1 MVVLVAA
8 GPVAPRSWIGRTPL
22 EACPLDYRV
31 TPRRAYASKVTL
43 PRALVCLLALSC
55 AHEQAARSP
64 ESGSPAHAPAAPLP
78 FPDSAF
84 RDDAAPSAPAS
95 APAITPHSPYE
106 TRRIG
111 ATPPP
116 AARYRG
122 APVDLDL
129 KGAELANVFRLLSDV
144 GHVNIVVSGDV
155 TGTITLRLKHVPW
168 DQALE
173 VVARARDLDLEYDG
187 NVIVVRTAGKH

>member
-1 MVVLVAA
+1 LSVPPPGVRFATV
-8 GPVAPRSWIGRTPL
+8 RFT
-22 EACPLDYRV
+22 C
-31 TPRRAYASKVTL
+31 TL
-43 PRALVCLLALSC
+43 ACLLALSC
-55 AHEQAARSP
+55 AQELP
-64 ESGSPAHAPAAPLP
+64 APASPTANAPSPSPSP

-84 RDDAAPSAPAS
+84 RDDAPPR
-95 APAITPHSPYE
+95 SPQRPDRPDHYE

-111 ATPPP
+111 AAP
-116 AARYRG
+116 APSARYHG

-129 KGAELANVFRLLSDV
+129 KSADLANVFRLLADV

-173 VVARARDLDLEYDG
+173 VVARARDLDLEQDG

>member
-1 MVVLVAA
+1 M
-8 GPVAPRSWIGRTPL
+8 
-22 EACPLDYRV
+22 
-31 TPRRAYASKVTL
+31 L
-43 PRALVCLLALSC
+43 PRALVCLFALSC
-55 AHEQAARSP
+55 AHQAERSP
-64 ESGSPAHAPAAPLP
+64 DPATPPHAPSTPLP
-78 FPDSAF
+78 FPDTAF
-84 RDDAAPSAPAS
+84 TGDAAPSAPAS
-95 APAITPHSPYE
+95 APASPLRSTYE

-111 ATPPP
+111 AAPPP
-116 AARYRG
+116 AARYHG

-187 NVIVVRTAGKH
+187 NVIVVRTAAKH

>member
-1 MVVLVAA
+1 M
-8 GPVAPRSWIGRTPL
+8 PGRTL
-22 EACPLDYRV
+22 RSVV
-31 TPRRAYASKVTL
+31 TFT
-43 PRALVCLLALSC
+43 RALACLFALSC
-55 AHEQAARSP
+55 AHEAPERPASP
-64 ESGSPAHAPAAPLP
+64 PHAPAQAPLP
-78 FPDSAF
+78 FPDTAF
-84 RDDAAPSAPAS
+84 RDETAPAPRSTPSAS
-95 APAITPHSPYE
+95 SPVSHYE

-111 ATPPP
+111 VEPPP
-116 AARYRG
+116 AARYHG

-129 KGAELANVFRLLSDV
+129 KGAELANVFRLLADV

-173 VVARARDLDLEYDG
+173 VVARARDLILEQDG

>member
-1 MVVLVAA
+1 MF
-8 GPVAPRSWIGRTPL
+8 T
-22 EACPLDYRV
+22 
-31 TPRRAYASKVTL
+31 
-43 PRALVCLLALSC
+43 RALVCLLALSC
-55 AHEQAARSP
+55 AHEPSERSLEPAAASR
-64 ESGSPAHAPAAPLP
+64 APAAPLP
-78 FPDSAF
+78 FPETAF
-84 RDDAAPSAPAS
+84 RDEAAPGAPPSAHAN
-95 APAITPHSPYE
+95 APRTATYE

-111 ATPPP
+111 AAPPP
-116 AARYRG
+116 AARYHG

-173 VVARARDLDLEYDG
+173 VVARTRDLDLEYDG
-187 NVIVVRTAGKH
+187 NVIVVRTAAKH

>member
-1 MVVLVAA
+1 ML
-8 GPVAPRSWIGRTPL
+8 T
-22 EACPLDYRV
+22 
-31 TPRRAYASKVTL
+31 
-43 PRALVCLLALSC
+43 RALVCLAVLSC
-55 AHEQAARSP
+55 AREPSERALEPAAP
-64 ESGSPAHAPAAPLP
+64 PHAPASPLP
-78 FPDSAF
+78 FPDTAF
-84 RDDAAPSAPAS
+84 RDEGAPSDPAAPAAPAN
-95 APAITPHSPYE
+95 APRAPYE

-111 ATPPP
+111 AAPP
-116 AARYRG
+116 AAPRYHG

-173 VVARARDLDLEYDG
+173 VVARARDLELAYDG
-187 NVIVVRTAGKH
+187 NVIVVRAAGKH

>member
-1 MVVLVAA
+1 VADSA
-8 GPVAPRSWIGRTPL
+8 SPPATAPRS
-22 EACPLDYRV
+22 A
-31 TPRRAYASKVTL
+31 
-43 PRALVCLLALSC
+43 
-55 AHEQAARSP
+55 
-64 ESGSPAHAPAAPLP
+64 
-78 FPDSAF
+78 
-84 RDDAAPSAPAS
+84 
-95 APAITPHSPYE
+95 YE

-111 ATPPP
+111 AAPPP
-116 AARYRG
+116 SARYHG
-122 APVDLDL
+122 ALVDLDL
-129 KGAELANVFRLLSDV
+129 KGADLANVFRLLSDV

>member
-1 MVVLVAA
+1 MVML
-8 GPVAPRSWIGRTPL
+8 T
-22 EACPLDYRV
+22 
-31 TPRRAYASKVTL
+31 RAF
-43 PRALVCLLALSC
+43 VCLSALSC
-55 AHEQAARSP
+55 AHEPTERALEPATPPHERASAA
-64 ESGSPAHAPAAPLP
+64 LP
-78 FPDSAF
+78 FPDTAF
-84 RDDAAPSAPAS
+84 RDDAAPAGPSAPG
-95 APAITPHSPYE
+95 APAPRTTYE

-111 ATPPP
+111 AEPP
-116 AARYRG
+116 AAPRYHG
-122 APVDLDL
+122 TPVDLDL
-129 KGAELANVFRLLSDV
+129 KGAELANVFRLLSEV